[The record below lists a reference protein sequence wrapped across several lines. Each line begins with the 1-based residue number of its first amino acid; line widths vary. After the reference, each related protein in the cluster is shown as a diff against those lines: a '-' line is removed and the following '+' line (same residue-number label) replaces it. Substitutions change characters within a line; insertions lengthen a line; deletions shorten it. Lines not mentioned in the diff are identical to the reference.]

1 MPAFVGVFD
10 TAGSIAVASG
20 GGYFLVRG
28 MAFVRRRLLWRVR
41 RKLIISYIFVGFVPA
56 ILIIAF
62 FLLGGVL
69 LFSNFSSYLVQNRF
83 RVLGERAASIAST
96 TASEIRRAGGG
107 DVAGILVRRQAAI
120 AGEFPGASFAVVPM
134 NRPCSS
140 SGTAASSGAPSGPPA
155 AAGPW
160 SHVEP
165 PASVPGWVTCGG
177 FVGLLAYERE
187 GESAN
192 GGGPPVI
199 VVQGPA
205 VNVSSNGVPS
215 HALIRAMA
223 FPESRA
229 PGFGV
234 VVDLLINERVRQQL
248 RQETGAELTDIRRVS
263 PDVAPLRRRA
273 DDPDEPPA
281 AGPNGFS
288 LNQASVTF
296 LEYVDWTTGKRDR
309 KSTRLNSS

>member
-1 MPAFVGVFD
+1 VKHALLRTLPGRAIVIGLAIKLAVFFLRTLAGQMSAFVGVFD

-96 TASEIRRAGGG
+96 TASEIQRAGGR
-107 DVAGILVRRQAAI
+107 DVAGILARRQAAI

-134 NRPCSS
+134 NRPCAS
-140 SGTAASSGAPSGPPA
+140 SGTAAASGAPSPPSD

-160 SHVEP
+160 SHAEP

-187 GESAN
+187 GESASG

-205 VNVSSNGVPS
+205 VNVSSNGLPS

-223 FPESRA
+223 FPESRV

-234 VVDLLINERVRQQL
+234 VGDLLSTSASGSNC
-248 RQETGAELTDIRRVS
+248 G
-263 PDVAPLRRRA
+263 RRRA
-273 DDPDEPPA
+273 P
-281 AGPNGFS
+281 S
-288 LNQASVTF
+288 
-296 LEYVDWTTGKRDR
+296 
-309 KSTRLNSS
+309 